1 MKSGRSY
8 LRVQHA
14 KLAQRPRMSPGL
26 VPIRSYVSAP
36 SLRRRPAS
44 TKLPSMKK
52 GLTRHWA
59 EFSERLYRDPASR
72 KWMVVCLGCG
82 RAGLRADTPGRFW
95 NRPWLERLGR
105 IRLDEMGLC

>member
-1 MKSGRSY
+1 
-8 LRVQHA
+8 
-14 KLAQRPRMSPGL
+14 
-26 VPIRSYVSAP
+26 
-36 SLRRRPAS
+36 
-44 TKLPSMKK
+44 MKK

-105 IRLDEMGLC
+105 IRLDEMGLCEMCSDSLDAASTGADFHAR